1 MNSEPKSMFSYLPDE
16 ITQSIYEMHNIHYII
31 HQYNIHNNKLKSVH
45 KQLILNYTCEN
56 CDCIKSSYLFNA
68 QYCSMVCY
76 MQARDDPY
84 TIEL

>member
-1 MNSEPKSMFSYLPDE
+1 MNSEPKSIFSNLPDE

-31 HQYNIHNNKLKSVH
+31 HNNKLKSLH

-56 CDCIKSSYLFNA
+56 CECIKSSYLFNA
-68 QYCSMVCY
+68 QFCSMVCY

-84 TIEL
+84 RITI

>member
-1 MNSEPKSMFSYLPDE
+1 MNSEPKSIFSNLPDE

-31 HQYNIHNNKLKSVH
+31 HKNKLKFLH
-45 KQLILNYTCEN
+45 KQLILTFTCEN
-56 CDCIKSSYLFNA
+56 CDCIKSTYLFNA
-68 QYCSMVCY
+68 QFCSMVCY